1 MIILPKLNK
10 TLLLAILL
18 LSVQAFSQSD
28 KARIE
33 SYITSY
39 KNLAIAEMVRTGVPA
54 SITLAQGILETAGG
68 QSDLAAVANN
78 HFGIKCKNNW
88 TGESMLHNDDA
99 KNECFRKY
107 PSVED
112 SYKDHSDFLKSRP
125 NYAFLFKLDPTDYEG
140 WAKGLK
146 RSGYATNPNYANSLI
161 KLIVENNLQ
170 QYSLAVLHNQDSN
183 EEILAANI
191 SNASIINDNT
201 TAESND
207 NTIKDE
213 VVMQPVSVV
222 LPIAKTAIAQTS
234 SIPEYPVNKLFS
246 INEVKVIYA
255 KAGTSLLALANYYN
269 TALKKLIEYND
280 LEETEI
286 LSTNQLIFLEK
297 KSKKGIKEIHIV
309 EANETLHDI
318 SQKEGIQLSV
328 IMDYNNLK
336 KGMQPALGERIY
348 LKSSAP
354 VSPRLASA
362 TEVKNVSIM

>member
-1 MIILPKLNK
+1 MITFPKLNK
-10 TLLLAILL
+10 TLLFAILL

-28 KARIE
+28 KVRID
-33 SYITSY
+33 SYISQY
-39 KNLAIAEMVRTGVPA
+39 KNLAIAEMFRTGVPA

-107 PSVED
+107 PTVED

-146 RSGYATNPNYANSLI
+146 RSGYATNPNYAQSLI

-170 QYSLAVLHNQDSN
+170 QYSLAVLHNQDSID
-183 EEILAANI
+183 EMLAINTL
-191 SNASIINDNT
+191 NANDNIIS
-201 TAESND
+201 EN
-207 NTIKDE
+207 NENNIQEE
-213 VVMQPVSVV
+213 VVTPAVTVV
-222 LPIAKTAIAQTS
+222 LPIAKTVTNKYS
-234 SIPEYPVNKLFS
+234 STPEYPLNKIFT
-246 INEVKVIYA
+246 INDAKVIYA

-309 EANETLHDI
+309 EPNETMHDI
-318 SQKEGIQLSV
+318 AQKEGMQLSV
-328 IMDYNNLK
+328 IMEYNNLK

-348 LKSSAP
+348 LKNSAP
-354 VSPRLASA
+354 VSPKLASA
-362 TEVKNVSIM
+362 SDVKNVSSM